1 MKMSVFR
8 RNHIGMI
15 VQNFA
20 LINNRTAYENIAL
33 AARKNS
39 DREIEKLAQRMGIAD
54 KLDSFPFER
63 SGGECQR
70 TAIIRA
76 LINGPDIILADEPTG
91 ALDIRNRNIIME
103 CFRNINRSGKT
114 VVIVTHDLSIAK
126 QCDRIIQ
133 MSDGKIV

>member
-54 KLDSFPFER
+54 KLDSFPFEM